1 MKLSAYVAICLA
13 TVTMGLVVFWSVR
26 EESAPTE
33 PAEVAPSAV
42 RLSDGAESTT
52 AKPDESV
59 DPESGQVE
67 QSVSEEAADSAL
79 AKRQKD
85 MEDGIYQLVGASI
98 VQSLT
103 QSGLALSDSEEIAR
117 RLAADTAKCT
127 MDSLKVEAE
136 RQSVSVDEL
145 LSQLQAAVKA
155 GGELLDAA
163 DLSSLQTNAFSC
175 QADAMQRAGIVYP
188 SGVQVSEE
196 QTKELMECVESFN
209 TSDIVDRGVILEICT
224 SEVFGEV
231 PSR

>member
-1 MKLSAYVAICLA
+1 MKPSACVAICLA
-13 TVTMGLVVFWSVR
+13 AVTVGLMFFWSVR
-26 EESAPTE
+26 KDSGPTE
-33 PAEVAPSAV
+33 RAEVAPSAV
-42 RLSDGAESTT
+42 HLSDRANSTT
-52 AKPDESV
+52 EKQDGSV
-59 DPESGQVE
+59 DPESDQVE
-67 QSVSEEAADSAL
+67 QSVPEEAADSAL

-85 MEDGIYQLVGASI
+85 MEDGIYQLVGTSV

-127 MDSLKVEAE
+127 MDSLRVEAE

-145 LSQLQAAVKA
+145 LSHLQAAA
-155 GGELLDAA
+155 RTGGELLDAA
-163 DLSSLQTNAFSC
+163 DLSRLQANAFSC

-188 SGVQVSEE
+188 SGVQASEE

-209 TSDIVDRGVILEICT
+209 TSDIVDRGVILETCT

-231 PSR
+231 P

>member
-1 MKLSAYVAICLA
+1 MKMSAYVAICLA
-13 TVTMGLVVFWSVR
+13 AVTVGLVFFWNVR
-26 EESAPTE
+26 ENSVPTE
-33 PAEVAPSAV
+33 RTEVAPSAD
-42 RLSDGAESTT
+42 RLSERAESTT

-67 QSVSEEAADSAL
+67 QTVSEEAADSAL

-85 MEDGIYQLVGASI
+85 MEDGIYQLAGTSV

-103 QSGLALSDSEEIAR
+103 QSGLALSESEEIAR

-127 MDSLKVEAE
+127 MDSLRVEAE
-136 RQSVSVDEL
+136 RQSISVDEL
-145 LSQLQAAVKA
+145 LSQLQAAVRT
-155 GGELLDAA
+155 GGEQLDAV
-163 DLSSLQTNAFSC
+163 DLSTLQASAFSC

-196 QTKELMECVESFN
+196 QTKELMECVEGFN

-231 PSR
+231 Q